1 MGLPLPNIQIR
12 ITGHDTKI
20 PLPPKQKG
28 MIEIKGPNVFHSYW
42 NNDQA
47 NQESFTDD
55 GFFITGDLGYLD
67 EEGYVHIAGREKDL
81 IISGGFNIYPKEIED
96 ILNGHEA
103 IVESA
108 VIAKE
113 NKDLGE
119 VPIAVIVTKNKNKD
133 QLIEDLSQLLSQN
146 LAKYKIPK
154 EITFL
159 DELPRNAMGKIQ
171 KSEIKDLLSY

>member
-1 MGLPLPNIQIR
+1 
-12 ITGHDTKI
+12 
-20 PLPPKQKG
+20 
-28 MIEIKGPNVFHSYW
+28 
-42 NNDQA
+42 
-47 NQESFTDD
+47 
-55 GFFITGDLGYLD
+55 
-67 EEGYVHIAGREKDL
+67 
-81 IISGGFNIYPKEIED
+81 
-96 ILNGHEA
+96 
-103 IVESA
+103 

>member
-1 MGLPLPNIQIR
+1 M
-12 ITGHDTKI
+12 
-20 PLPPKQKG
+20 
-28 MIEIKGPNVFHSYW
+28 
-42 NNDQA
+42 
-47 NQESFTDD
+47 
-55 GFFITGDLGYLD
+55 
-67 EEGYVHIAGREKDL
+67 
-81 IISGGFNIYPKEIED
+81 
-96 ILNGHEA
+96 
-103 IVESA
+103 
-108 VIAKE
+108 IAKE

-171 KSEIKDLLSY
+171 KSEIKDLLSH

>member
-1 MGLPLPNIQIR
+1 
-12 ITGHDTKI
+12 
-20 PLPPKQKG
+20 